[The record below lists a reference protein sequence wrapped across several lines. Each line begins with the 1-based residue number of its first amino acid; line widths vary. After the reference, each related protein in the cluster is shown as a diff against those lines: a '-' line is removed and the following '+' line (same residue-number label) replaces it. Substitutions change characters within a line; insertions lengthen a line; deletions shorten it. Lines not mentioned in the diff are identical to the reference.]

1 MTAEVRPEAASPP
14 TAWPRVSVV
23 VPVYN
28 QAAYV
33 KESLDS
39 VVQTR
44 YPDLEIIVV
53 NDASTD
59 DSAAVVAAWSKSNPG
74 VRVQFLEH
82 HDNLGVTKTLNDG
95 IRLAGGEY
103 VCLLAGD
110 DLLLAN
116 GIADRVR
123 YLLDHPEKLAV
134 FADCHVIAQDGS
146 RLYESGI
153 EGLYAKAGMRK
164 DALVHDELVAANIVC
179 HWAVP
184 GPVLLCR
191 AEAFRVIGLY
201 DESLTRCADWD
212 MYLRLSAAGKLG
224 FLPRYVAQYRVHPKS
239 LYSSRPAEVDA
250 DNYRAAKKNAPLFR
264 EELAQHLLA
273 HVRRCEAP
281 PPPRSVLKSLGRL
294 VNRALF
300 RVPGYLYRGIGRAL
314 IGRLKTLREPTS

>member
-14 TAWPRVSVV
+14 TTWPRVSVV
-23 VPVYN
+23 VAVYN

-44 YPDLEIIVV
+44 YPDLEIIVI

-59 DSAAVVAAWSKSNPG
+59 HSAVVVAEWIKSNPG
-74 VRVQFLEH
+74 VEVQFLDH
-82 HDNLGVTKTLNDG
+82 PCNFGVTKTLNDG
-95 IRLAGGEY
+95 IRVARGEY
-103 VCLLAGD
+103 VCVLAGD
-110 DLLLAN
+110 DLLLPN
-116 GIADRVR
+116 GITDRVS

-134 FADCHVIAQDGS
+134 FADCHVIAHDGTP
-146 RLYESGI
+146 LYESGI

-164 DALVHDELVAANIVC
+164 AALAKDELIAVNVVC

-191 AEAFRVIGLY
+191 AEAFRVVGLY
-201 DESLTRCADWD
+201 DESLKLCEDWD

-224 FLPRYVAQYRVHPKS
+224 FLPRYVAQYRVHSKS

-250 DNYRAAKKNAPLFR
+250 DNYRAAKKNALLFR

-281 PPPRSVLKSLGRL
+281 PPPRSVLKSLARL

-300 RVPGYLYRGIGRAL
+300 RVPGHLYRGIGRAL
-314 IGRLKTLREPTS
+314 KLSEPTS